1 MASILITGASGFIG
15 SFLVEEAL
23 RQGMETWACVRASSS
38 RRYLKDS
45 RIGFFEADLGDTQA
59 LRVRLLRH
67 RQEHGAFDYV
77 VHCAGVTRPLRW
89 PCCCTNWTWCRS
101 VLSTSAR

>member
-67 RQEHGAFDYV
+67 RQEHGRLDAHLPPPVAMTD
-77 VHCAGVTRPLRW
+77 H
-89 PCCCTNWTWCRS
+89 
-101 VLSTSAR
+101 LSTPERP